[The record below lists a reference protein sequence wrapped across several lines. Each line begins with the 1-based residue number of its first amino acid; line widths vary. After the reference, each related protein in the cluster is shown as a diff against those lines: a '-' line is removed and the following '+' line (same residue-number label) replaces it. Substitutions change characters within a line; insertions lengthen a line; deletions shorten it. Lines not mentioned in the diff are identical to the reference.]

1 MMTTRVYVSAVA
13 VLVPLLAG
21 CAVGGSDPTSA
32 PSQSTTAP
40 SGAPTTSAPS
50 SVEASSAA
58 QAGVDLTNLPAPIA
72 SATVAAKVNSDPD
85 AKLTIN
91 LHQLRRT
98 GKVVTATFSFQVT
111 STVAESD
118 SLFDY
123 LGQQSWWPYLVDT
136 QNLKRHDVVV
146 GGGARAKTDD
156 LSAFAPGQTLYAY
169 AMFAAPPQD
178 VTAVDVQMIGG
189 APTATNVP
197 IA

>member
-1 MMTTRVYVSAVA
+1 MISTRLAVSAVG

-21 CAVGGSDPTSA
+21 CTIGGGGPTTTASQPTNVPTSL
-32 PSQSTTAP
+32 
-40 SGAPTTSAPS
+40 S

-58 QAGVDLTNLPAPIA
+58 QAGVDLTNLPAPVA
-72 SATVAAKVNSDPD
+72 SATVAVTVDGDPN

-98 GKVVTATFSFQVT
+98 GKLVTATFSFQVA
-111 STVAESD
+111 STVD
-118 SLFDY
+118 QPRSLFNY
-123 LGQQSWWPYLVDT
+123 LHDRSWWPYLVDT

-156 LSAFAPGQTLYAY
+156 LDRFAPGQTLYAY

-178 VTAVDVQMIGG
+178 VTAMDVQMIDG

-197 IA
+197 IT

>member
-1 MMTTRVYVSAVA
+1 MISTRVATSVVA
-13 VLVPLLAG
+13 LIPLLVG
-21 CAVGGSDPTSA
+21 CTIGGGDPTPTTTQSSVA
-32 PSQSTTAP
+32 PSAGTT
-40 SGAPTTSAPS
+40 APS

-72 SATVAAKVNSDPD
+72 SATIAAHVSGDPN

-111 STVAESD
+111 STVTEAD

-123 LGQQSWWPYLVDT
+123 LNRQSWWPYLVDT
-136 QNLKRHDVVV
+136 QNLKRHDVVT

-156 LSAFAPGQTLYAY
+156 LTSFAPGQTLYAY

-178 VTAVDVQMIGG
+178 VTTVDVQMLGG

-197 IA
+197 IT